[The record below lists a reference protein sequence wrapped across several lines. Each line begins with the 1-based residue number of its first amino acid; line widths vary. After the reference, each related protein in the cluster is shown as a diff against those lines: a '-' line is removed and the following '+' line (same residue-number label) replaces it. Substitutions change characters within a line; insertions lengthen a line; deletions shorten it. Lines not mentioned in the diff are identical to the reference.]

1 MLRACECQSIV
12 SQPFV
17 SATHRSMYLFGV
29 IFLSAKDDFHTLQV
43 ALSRVSLSVFLVFLC
58 PVHCFSL
65 VRVVCLHSLLRSLR
79 TWGCIGVP
87 KVIVWVGG
95 VRGRADLLPAC
106 PNVLGTN
113 FFLY

>member
-1 MLRACECQSIV
+1 
-12 SQPFV
+12 
-17 SATHRSMYLFGV
+17 MYLFGV

-58 PVHCFSL
+58 PVHCVSL
-65 VRVVCLHSLLRSLR
+65 VRVVCLHSLLRSLK
-79 TWGCIGVP
+79 TWGALESPRSLFGWV
-87 KVIVWVGG
+87 VIVWVGG